1 MCSYPT
7 HLKEGYKSYKL
18 NTPLSPPVKYFL
30 QTVPG
35 QYFFCG
41 YLCFFCV
48 VFITLSRLSIAAL
61 WLPAGK
67 GLTSWL
73 LLVVLNCV
81 LVISPCGI
89 LGQVWY
95 LILSIPDLWPLS
107 YFEILIRY

>member
-73 LLVVLNCV
+73 LLVVLSCSCYFPMWYPGSGVV
-81 LVISPCGI
+81 LDFIDS
-89 LGQVWY
+89 
-95 LILSIPDLWPLS
+95 
-107 YFEILIRY
+107 